1 MIDSLLYI
9 MESLACSG
17 LFLAVYR
24 SFIMQATGFRVS
36 RYFLLIAMIGACTI
50 PLLQIPVWK
59 GQEMYVT
66 IPMWW
71 DASDN
76 LSENALSSYPRW
88 YHQFYRWLPRV
99 YYVGVFV
106 MIVRMLIPL
115 LRAIMLKYKTKL
127 MVRGAYSLVISKDVK
142 NAFSS
147 LRTVY
152 LPVIDNKEEENM
164 VMMHEESHLRHFHI
178 AERWLMELL
187 KAFCWFNPFVW
198 IASRNLV
205 EVQEMEADV
214 DVLHQGID
222 LTAYRQMLLK
232 QTIGLDEGWVCNFS
246 PSFMKVR
253 MLAMTEKRHNRNI
266 RMWILLPMLT
276 LALVCFGFTLKPLP
290 SANEEEMENG
300 VLVSGRVV
308 DGQTG
313 EPIVGAIIMET
324 GSTKGIIT
332 DLKGEFR
339 LKTEKNKELKF
350 LMIDYETR
358 TFQVNE
364 LGESEEIRLT
374 KTKK

>member
-1 MIDSLLYI
+1 MKDPFLYI
-9 MESLACSG
+9 IESIICSG
-17 LFLAVYR
+17 LFLGIYQL
-24 SFIMQATGFRVS
+24 FIVRATEFRVS
-36 RYFLLIAMIGACTI
+36 RFFLLLATMGACAI
-50 PLLQIPVWK
+50 PLLQIPVWSSEAK
-59 GQEMYVT
+59 VVT
-66 IPMWW
+66 LPLLWDTYEGASGVESQIVSSTDNWLMWIYIW
-71 DASDN
+71 G
-76 LSENALSSYPRW
+76 
-88 YHQFYRWLPRV
+88 
-99 YYVGVFV
+99 VG
-106 MIVRMLIPL
+106 IMLIRMSLPL
-115 LRAIMLKYKTKL
+115 FRAMKL
-127 MVRGAYSLVISKDVK
+127 ERKSKAMVHGAYSLVVSKDVQ

-147 LRTVY
+147 LRTIY
-152 LPVIDNKEEENM
+152 LPLMENKEEEQM

-198 IASRNLV
+198 IASRYLV

-232 QTIGLDEGWVCNFS
+232 QMIGLDEGWVCNFS

-253 MLAMTEKRHNRNI
+253 MLAMTEKRHNRNK
-266 RMWILLPMLT
+266 RMWILLPMLG

-290 SANEEEMENG
+290 SANEEEMGNG

-313 EPIVGAIIMET
+313 EPIVGAIIMEI

-332 DLKGEFR
+332 DLKGEFH
-339 LKTEKNKELKF
+339 LKTEKDKELKL

-358 TFQVNE
+358 TFLVNE
-364 LGESEEIRLT
+364 LGESEEIKLT

>member
-1 MIDSLLYI
+1 MKEPFLYI
-9 MESLACSG
+9 IESIVCSG
-17 LFLAVYR
+17 LFLSIYR
-24 SFIMQATGFRVS
+24 LCIVRHTAFRVS
-36 RYFLLIAMIGACTI
+36 RFFLLFAMMGACAI
-50 PLLQIPVWK
+50 PLLQIPVWSSDTK
-59 GQEMYVT
+59 VVT
-66 IPMWW
+66 LPLLWDTYA
-71 DASDN
+71 DASGVES
-76 LSENALSSYPRW
+76 LTISSTKN
-88 YHQFYRWLPRV
+88 WLTGI
-99 YYVGVFV
+99 YFVGVV
-106 MIVRMLIPL
+106 VMLIRMSLPL
-115 LRAIMLKYKTKL
+115 FRAMKL
-127 MVRGAYSLVISKDVK
+127 ERKSQVMVHGAYSLVVSKDVQH
-142 NAFSS
+142 AFSS

-152 LPVIDNKEEENM
+152 LPVFDKMEDEKM
-164 VMMHEESHLRHFHI
+164 VMAHEESHLRHFHI
-178 AERWLMELL
+178 AERWLMELI
-187 KAFCWFNPFVW
+187 KAVCWFNPFVW
-198 IASRNLV
+198 IASRELV
-205 EVQEMEADV
+205 EIQEMEADA

-339 LKTEKNKELKF
+339 LKTEKDKELKF

-364 LGESEEIRLT
+364 LGKSEEIRLT

>member
-1 MIDSLLYI
+1 MKDPFLYI
-9 MESLACSG
+9 IECIICSG
-17 LFLAVYR
+17 LFLAIYR
-24 SFIMQATGFRVS
+24 LFIVRATEFRVS
-36 RYFLLIAMIGACTI
+36 RFFLLLAMIGACTI
-50 PLLQIPVWK
+50 PLLQIPVWPSEAMVVTLPLIWDIH
-59 GQEMYVT
+59 GDASVVESLT
-66 IPMWW
+66 IP
-71 DASDN
+71 STGN
-76 LSENALSSYPRW
+76 
-88 YHQFYRWLPRV
+88 WLTWI
-99 YYVGVFV
+99 YILGVV
-106 MIVRMLIPL
+106 VMLIRISLPL
-115 LRAIMLKYKTKL
+115 FRAMKL
-127 MVRGAYSLVISKDVK
+127 ERKSQVMVHGAYSLVVSKDVQH
-142 NAFSS
+142 AFSS

-152 LPVIDNKEEENM
+152 LPLMENKEEEQM

-198 IASRNLV
+198 IASRYLV

-232 QTIGLDEGWVCNFS
+232 HTIGLDEGWVCNFS

-339 LKTEKNKELKF
+339 LKTEKDKELKF

-358 TFQVNE
+358 TFQVND
-364 LGESEEIRLT
+364 LGESEEIKLA

>member
-1 MIDSLLYI
+1 MKEPFLYI
-9 MESLACSG
+9 IESIVCSG
-17 LFLAVYR
+17 LFLSIYR
-24 SFIMQATGFRVS
+24 LCIVRHTAFRVS
-36 RYFLLIAMIGACTI
+36 RLFLLFAMMGACAI
-50 PLLQIPVWK
+50 PLLQIPVWSSDTK
-59 GQEMYVT
+59 VVT
-66 IPMWW
+66 LPLLWDTYA
-71 DASDN
+71 DASGVES
-76 LSENALSSYPRW
+76 LTISSTKN
-88 YHQFYRWLPRV
+88 WLTGI
-99 YYVGVFV
+99 YFVGVV
-106 MIVRMLIPL
+106 VMLIRMSLPL
-115 LRAIMLKYKTKL
+115 FRAMKL
-127 MVRGAYSLVISKDVK
+127 ERKSQVMVHGAYSLVVSKDVQH
-142 NAFSS
+142 AFSS
-147 LRTVY
+147 LRTVF
-152 LPVIDNKEEENM
+152 LPIFENKEEEKL
-164 VMMHEESHLRHFHI
+164 VLTHEESHLRHFHI

-198 IASRNLV
+198 IASRELV
-205 EVQEMEADV
+205 EIQEMEADA

>member
-1 MIDSLLYI
+1 MKEPFLYI
-9 MESLACSG
+9 IECIICSG
-17 LFLAVYR
+17 LFLSIYR
-24 SFIMQATGFRVS
+24 LCIVRHTAFRVS
-36 RYFLLIAMIGACTI
+36 RFFLLFAMMGACAI
-50 PLLQIPVWK
+50 PLLQIPVWSSEAK
-59 GQEMYVT
+59 VVT
-66 IPMWW
+66 LPLLWDTYG
-71 DASDN
+71 DASGVES
-76 LSENALSSYPRW
+76 LTVSSTN
-88 YHQFYRWLPRV
+88 HWLTGV
-99 YYVGVFV
+99 YVLGVV
-106 MIVRMLIPL
+106 VMLIRMSLPL
-115 LRAIMLKYKTKL
+115 FRAMKL
-127 MVRGAYSLVISKDVK
+127 ERKSQVMVHGAYSLVVSKDVQH
-142 NAFSS
+142 AFSS
-147 LRTVY
+147 LRTVF
-152 LPVIDNKEEENM
+152 LPIFENKEEEKL
-164 VMMHEESHLRHFHI
+164 VLTHEESHLRHFHI

-198 IASRNLV
+198 IASRYLV

-253 MLAMTEKRHNRNI
+253 MLAMTEKRHNQNK
-266 RMWILLPMLT
+266 RMWILLPMLA
-276 LALVCFGFTLKPLP
+276 LALVCFGFTIKPIP
-290 SANEEEMENG
+290 FASEAEKENG
-300 VLVSGRVV
+300 VVVSGRVV

-313 EPIVGAIIMET
+313 EPVVGAIIMET

-332 DLKGEFR
+332 DLKGEFH
-339 LKTEKNKELKF
+339 LETEKDKELKF